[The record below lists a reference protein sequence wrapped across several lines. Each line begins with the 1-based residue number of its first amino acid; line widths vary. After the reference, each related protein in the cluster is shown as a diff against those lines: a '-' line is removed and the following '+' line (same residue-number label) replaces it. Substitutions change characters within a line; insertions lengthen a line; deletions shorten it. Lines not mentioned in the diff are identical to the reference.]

1 MPCILNA
8 ANEVAVNAFLTGR
21 IGFLQMPDVVR
32 DAMETCS
39 FSRETNLELLENT
52 DNAAREAAFEYL
64 NKL

>member
-1 MPCILNA
+1 
-8 ANEVAVNAFLTGR
+8 
-21 IGFLQMPDVVR
+21 MPDVVR
-32 DAMETCS
+32 YAMETCS